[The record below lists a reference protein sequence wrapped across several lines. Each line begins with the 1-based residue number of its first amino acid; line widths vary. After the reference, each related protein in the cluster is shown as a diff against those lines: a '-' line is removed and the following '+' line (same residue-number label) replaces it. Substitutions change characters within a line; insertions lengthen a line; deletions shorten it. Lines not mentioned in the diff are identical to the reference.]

1 MKTKLIFCI
10 CGLWGLL
17 LGIPAGFSTARAQR
31 TAIASIDFSSET
43 ETAAALQKWVDAD
56 PNLSKDVKRDMAAF
70 VAGYAL
76 YAPKMGAETAAQVG
90 RICALAQAQQFRF
103 YPDVYIFLKAQWF
116 IDTALYAWNGDWL
129 GSVEQTLEQ
138 HKIRDFSRLTERT
151 LALLSERQLA
161 ASTRA
166 TWMVLAGRPVW
177 DAEAGTRGVFHYD
190 DLTLRCTA
198 YNDSSVIY
206 SASGD
211 YDPLAQTFLGEAGT
225 VDWRRIG
232 PSGGRIYANI
242 YNYRLNLN
250 SNRYET
256 DSAIFYHTELY
267 PDPIPGRLVE
277 KLSVLTAP
285 EAATYPQFLS
295 GGERL
300 LLPDFFPDLD
310 IEAPYVQQG
319 ARMVFGTDE
328 QPARLTVRKAEKVAG
343 VVEAARIV
351 YKDEKLQSSMVS
363 WRIYL
368 GENDSLYHQTSEM
381 RYDIAQQVF
390 TFAHSKLFAFE
401 IPALSTYHQIDLA
414 YEHMQ
419 WFPQQG
425 RVTFGILPVPEREG
439 VVRITSLQAYEE
451 TELEE
456 IMQGM
461 SFNPLYR
468 LKKAADYYGS
478 DRIGLDNLASD
489 WGMDQTM
496 LSQWMLRL
504 SSFGFLTYRAEEKEI
519 ELLPKLYLYLAVSA
533 NKSDF
538 DRIEILAS
546 GKAWVKAEM
555 QTGDSLMLAI
565 KEVKEVIL
573 SPKQR
578 VYFRP
583 NGGGLSIGRNRSLYF
598 DGILH
603 AGTFDFDVQDARF
616 SYEDFTVEIGLVD
629 SLLFSVPGKADE
641 YGMRQEVKVSTLI
654 HSLSGLLYIDSNVN
668 KGGRL
673 DCPDYPIFES
683 TIPSYVYYDD
693 AYIQRGAYL
702 ADSFY
707 FRVDPFRLLRLNT
720 FSIDSIHFDGTLV
733 SAGIFPDINERLVV
747 MPDFSLGF
755 KTVSPEDGWPVYGN
769 RARFTDSLSLDK
781 KGLVGNGRFD
791 FLASQTHSRAFYF
804 RPDDMDMVAERF
816 EQDMAKYPV
825 SDGATYPDLRA
836 DSVRGFFDGKTA
848 QLRLT
853 STNRHSLYPYY
864 EPWRF
869 DGTYALFAGGTEA
882 DGEMVFGPD
891 ARIKSADWRWEG
903 SRFEADEADFQLGG
917 RAGGRDA
924 YLIAKGV
931 GIAGDVE
938 AKTLQ
943 MLASGSNVPDEPIS
957 VRMPV
962 QAYEAEAYYLQWT
975 WADEQLYLEHQL
987 ASEDEVD
994 STGLTLH
1001 ATAKSQADL
1010 KFNALHSTLYYKDT
1024 LMVCEGVFGLPVA
1037 DAYLVP
1043 AENRVSVQ
1051 PNGRLAPFEDA
1062 VLYFSGEDPA
1072 YVFQQVNGQIE
1083 SAWRY
1088 EADGWFTYEV
1098 PGLEPQPVHFDRIH
1112 VRNADSTSEA
1122 VATVDEEYLFLD
1134 EGFEFSGKV
1143 TASGKA
1149 AAERGNADLYFD
1161 GMAGLRYR
1169 LLDETDAADAEET
1182 DWLTSA
1188 FKFQAYLN
1196 PESIRIPVTERTKN
1210 GRGRA
1215 MRAGFFSASDGRP
1228 HFVFMEPLLSNE
1240 KPIADAEGF
1249 LCYSPEDKAYLILDS
1264 NDNEVLAYDLTEGE
1278 SSATGELRLDLR
1290 TDALQTSFYG
1300 QLFQEGASADDLFMQ
1315 VVWKLDFFFNPALF
1329 KRMADELNKNTNL
1342 TAGNL
1347 ADNPM
1352 FDVFIQETM
1361 SKQEAQAMRNELQ
1374 AYGGINRI
1382 PSAWQKGLVF
1392 TNLGFEWDPRTSS
1405 YRSTGTGELL
1415 TVGPHR
1421 IDKKMKV
1428 YAQISRGRRGDVINI
1443 YIEGSRYNW
1452 YYFNYADHILQVLSS
1467 DKDFNDAI
1475 EKIKPGKRR
1484 KGKFQY
1490 TLSTMRKKNIFVAE
1504 FEDYGGGYDEPDVA
1518 ADETETG
1525 LDEAAGGDYDGYSGY
1540 EDWTD
1545 EGDDTEETEEG
1556 AEVSAGEDAAESS
1569 EEDVDPDEDEGYW
1582 EDEGYEDYDE

>member
-1 MKTKLIFCI
+1 MKTRLIFCI
-10 CGLWGLL
+10 GVLWWLSS
-17 LGIPAGFSTARAQR
+17 AAHAQR
-31 TAIASIDFSSET
+31 KEAAPIDFLSET
-43 ETAAALQKWVDAD
+43 ETAAALQKWVEAD

-70 VAGYAL
+70 IAGYAL
-76 YAPKMGAETAAQVG
+76 YAPKMGTETAAQVG
-90 RICALAQAQQFRF
+90 RICALAQAQQYRF
-103 YPDVYIFLKAQWF
+103 YPDVYIFLKAQWYV
-116 IDTALYAWNGDWL
+116 DTAHYAWNGDWL
-129 GSVEQTLEQ
+129 ASVELTLEQ

-166 TWMVLAGRPVW
+166 TWMVVDGEPVW
-177 DAEAGTRGVFHYD
+177 ETEAGIRGVFHYD

-206 SASGD
+206 AASGD
-211 YDPLAQTFLGEAGT
+211 YDPLAQTFQGETGT

-256 DSAIFYHTELY
+256 DSAVFYHTELY
-267 PDPIPGRLVE
+267 PDPIPGRFVE

-285 EAATYPQFLS
+285 EAATYPQFQS
-295 GGERL
+295 DGERL
-300 LLPDFFPDLD
+300 YLPDFFPGLD

-319 ARMVFGTDE
+319 ARMVFGTDD
-328 QPARLTVRKAEKVAG
+328 QPARLTVRKDEKTVG
-343 VVEAARIV
+343 VVEASRIV
-351 YKDEKLQSSMVS
+351 YKDEKLQSSMAS

-381 RYDIAQQVF
+381 RYDILQQVF
-390 TFAHSKLFAFE
+390 SFSHSQMFAFE
-401 IPALSTYHQIDLA
+401 MPALSTYHQIDLK
-414 YEHMQ
+414 YETMQ
-419 WFPQQG
+419 WYPQQG
-425 RVTFGILPVPEREG
+425 RVTFGILHVPEREG
-439 VVRITSLQAYEE
+439 VVRATSVQSYEE
-451 TELEE
+451 AELEV
-456 IMQGM
+456 IMEGM
-461 SFNPLYR
+461 PYNPLYR
-468 LKKAADYYGS
+468 LKKSADYYGS
-478 DRIGLDNLASD
+478 NLLPLENLASD
-489 WGMDQTM
+489 WGMDPTM

-504 SSFGFLTYRAEEKEI
+504 SSFGFLTYRPKEKEI

-533 NKSDF
+533 EKSDF

-555 QTGDSLMLAI
+555 QTDSLLLEMR
-565 KEVKEVIL
+565 EVQEVIL

-583 NGGGLSIGRNRSLYF
+583 DGNKLSIGRNRSLYF

-603 AGTFDFDVQDARF
+603 AGTFDFDTRDARF
-616 SYEDFTVEIGLVD
+616 SYEDFTVDIGVVD
-629 SLLFSVPGKADE
+629 SLLFSVPGKVDE
-641 YGMRQEVKVSTLI
+641 YGMRKEVKVSTLI

-693 AYIQRGAYL
+693 EYIQGGAYL

-707 FRVDPFRLLRLNT
+707 FQVEPFRLLRLNT

-733 SAGIFPDINERLVV
+733 SAGIFPDIDERLVV

-755 KTVSPEDGWPVYGN
+755 KTVSSEDGWPVYGGQ
-769 RARFTDSLSLDK
+769 ARFTDSLRLDK
-781 KGLVGNGRFD
+781 NGLVGKGRFD
-791 FLASQTHSRAFYF
+791 FLASQTHSHAFNF
-804 RPDDMDMVAERF
+804 RPKDMDMIAERF

-825 SDGATYPDLRA
+825 SSEVTYPYLRA
-836 DSVRGFFDGKTA
+836 DSVRGFYEAETA
-848 QLRLT
+848 ELRLT

-869 DGTYALFAGGTEA
+869 DGTYTFFAEGTEA

-891 ARIKSADWRWEG
+891 ARIKSADWHWEDHL
-903 SRFEADEADFQLGG
+903 FVADEADFQLGG

-931 GIAGDVE
+931 GITADVD
-938 AKTLQ
+938 AKILQ
-943 MLASGSNVPDEPIS
+943 MQASGSETPDEPIAL
-957 VRMPV
+957 RMPV
-962 QAYEAEAYYLQWT
+962 QSYEAEAYYMQWS

-987 ASEDEVD
+987 AADLTPEGTEVD
-994 STGLTLH
+994 SAGLTLH

-1037 DAYLVP
+1037 DAYWMP
-1043 AENRVSVQ
+1043 AENRVTVLPS
-1051 PNGRLAPFEDA
+1051 GRLEPFEDA
-1062 VLYFSGEDPA
+1062 VLYFSEDYPA
-1072 YVFQQVNGQIE
+1072 YEFHQVNGRIE

-1088 EADGWFTYEV
+1088 EADGWYTYMA
-1098 PGLEPQPVHFDRIH
+1098 PGVEPQPVHFDRIH
-1112 VRNADSTSEA
+1112 VRSSDSTSEA
-1122 VATVDEEYLFLD
+1122 IADLSEEYLFLD

-1143 TASGKA
+1143 TASA
-1149 AAERGNADLYFD
+1149 RDAEKRESSDLYFD

-1169 LLDETDAADAEET
+1169 LSDETDAEGD
-1182 DWLTSA
+1182 DWLSSA

-1196 PESIRIPVTERTKN
+1196 PESILIPVTDRTKN

-1228 HFVFMEPLLSNE
+1228 HFVFMEPILSGE

-1278 SSATGELRLDLR
+1278 SSATGELQLDLR
-1290 TDALQTSFYG
+1290 TDELKTSFYG
-1300 QLFQEGASADDLFMQ
+1300 QLFQEGTSDDDLFMQ
-1315 VVWKLDFFFNPALF
+1315 VVWKLDFFFNAALF
-1329 KRMADELNKNTNL
+1329 KRMADELNKNTGL
-1342 TAGNL
+1342 MPGNL
-1347 ADNPM
+1347 AENPM
-1352 FDVFIQETM
+1352 FDVFVQETM
-1361 SKQEAQAMRNELQ
+1361 SKQEATALRSEVQ
-1374 AYGGINRI
+1374 AYGGISRI
-1382 PSAWQKGLVF
+1382 PAAWQKGLVF
-1392 TNLGFEWDPRTSS
+1392 SNLGFEWDARTSS

-1415 TVGPHR
+1415 TVGPNR
-1421 IDKKMKV
+1421 INKKMKI
-1428 YAQISRGRRGDVINI
+1428 YAQITRGRRGDVVNI

-1452 YYFNYADHILQVLSS
+1452 YYFNYADHVLQVISS
-1467 DKDFNDAI
+1467 DQSFNEAI
-1475 EKIKPGKRR
+1475 DKLKPGKRR

-1490 TLSTMRKKNIFVAE
+1490 TLSTMRKKNIFVTE
-1504 FEDYGGGYDEPDVA
+1504 FEDYGGAYEEDVP
-1518 ADETETG
+1518 ETEAETG
-1525 LDEAAGGDYDGYSGY
+1525 LDDDAGEDYDGYGGY

-1545 EGDDTEETEEG
+1545 EGEEEEEEGTEEPAGEEGEDEYESSEENVYSDEDDYYWDDDDTEEE
-1556 AEVSAGEDAAESS
+1556 
-1569 EEDVDPDEDEGYW
+1569 
-1582 EDEGYEDYDE
+1582 

>member
-1 MKTKLIFCI
+1 MKTRLIFCI
-10 CGLWGLL
+10 GVLWWFTF
-17 LGIPAGFSTARAQR
+17 AAYAQR
-31 TAIASIDFSSET
+31 KEAAPIDFLSEV
-43 ETAAALQKWVDAD
+43 ETAAALQKWVEAD

-70 VAGYAL
+70 IAGYAL
-76 YAPKMGAETAAQVG
+76 YAPKMGTETAAQVS
-90 RICALAQAQQFRF
+90 RICAMAQAQQYRF
-103 YPDVYIFLKAQWF
+103 YPDVYTFLKAQWYV
-116 IDTALYAWNGDWL
+116 DTAHYAWNDDWL
-129 GSVEQTLEQ
+129 ASVELTLEQ
-138 HKIRDFSRLTERT
+138 HKIRDFTRLTERT

-166 TWMVLAGRPVW
+166 TWMVVDGEPVW
-177 DAEAGTRGVFHYD
+177 EMEAGIRGVFHYD

-206 SASGD
+206 AASGD
-211 YDPLAQTFLGEAGT
+211 YDPLAQTFQGETGM

-232 PSGGRIYANI
+232 SSGGNIYANI

-256 DSAIFYHTELY
+256 DSAVFYHTELY
-267 PDPIPGRLVE
+267 PDPIPGRFAE

-285 EAATYPQFLS
+285 EAATYPQFQS
-295 GGERL
+295 GGESL
-300 LLPDFFPDLD
+300 YLPGFFPGLD

-319 ARMVFGTDE
+319 ARMVFGTDD
-328 QPARLTVRKAEKVAG
+328 QPARLTVRKDEKVAG

-351 YKDEKLQSSMVS
+351 YKDEKLQSSMAS
-363 WRIYL
+363 WWIYL
-368 GENDSLYHQTSEM
+368 GESDSLYHQTSEM
-381 RYDIAQQVF
+381 RYDIPQQVF
-390 TFAHSKLFAFE
+390 SFTHSKLFAFE
-401 IPALSTYHQIDLA
+401 MPALSTYHQIDLK
-414 YEHMQ
+414 YEDMQ
-419 WFPQQG
+419 WYPQQG
-425 RVTFGILPVPEREG
+425 RVTFGILHVPEREG
-439 VVRITSLQAYEE
+439 VVRVTSVQAYEE
-451 TELEE
+451 AELEV
-456 IMQGM
+456 IMEGM
-461 SFNPLYR
+461 PYNPLYR
-468 LKKAADYYGS
+468 LKKSADYYGS
-478 DRIGLDNLASD
+478 NLLPLENLASD
-489 WGMDQTM
+489 WGMDPTM

-504 SSFGFLTYRAEEKEI
+504 ASFGFLAYRPKEKEV

-533 NKSDF
+533 EKSDY

-555 QTGDSLMLAI
+555 QTDSLLLTMQ
-565 KEVKEVIL
+565 EVKEVIL

-583 NGGGLSIGRNRSLYF
+583 NGGKLSIGRNRSLYF

-616 SYEDFTVEIGLVD
+616 SYEDFMVEIGLVD
-629 SLLFSVPGKADE
+629 TLLFSVPGKVDE

-693 AYIQRGAYL
+693 EYIQGGAYL
-702 ADSFY
+702 SDSFY
-707 FRVDPFRLLRLNT
+707 FQVEPFRLLRLNT

-733 SAGIFPDINERLVV
+733 SAGIFPDIDERLVV

-755 KTVSPEDGWPVYGN
+755 KTVSPEDGWPVYGGQ
-769 RARFTDSLSLDK
+769 ACFTDSLRLDK
-781 KGLVGNGRFD
+781 NGLVGKGRFD
-791 FLASQTHSRAFYF
+791 FLASQTHSHAFNF
-804 RPDDMDMVAERF
+804 RPKDMDMMAERF

-825 SDGATYPDLRA
+825 SSEVTYPYLRA
-836 DSVRGFFDGKTA
+836 DSVRGFYEAETA
-848 QLRLT
+848 ELRLT

-869 DGTYALFAGGTEA
+869 DGVYAFSADGTEA
-882 DGEMVFGPD
+882 DGEMVFGQD

-903 SRFEADEADFQLGG
+903 HLFVADEADFQLGG

-924 YLIAKGV
+924 YLLAKGV
-931 GIAGDVE
+931 GIAADVE
-938 AKTLQ
+938 AKTLRMQ
-943 MLASGSNVPDEPIS
+943 ASGSEAPDEPIS

-962 QAYEAEAYYLQWT
+962 QAYEAEAYYLHWS
-975 WADEQLYLEHQL
+975 WADEQLYLEQQDQAVSSTDL
-987 ASEDEVD
+987 DPEASGID
-994 STGLTLH
+994 SVGLTLH

-1037 DAYLVP
+1037 DAYWVP
-1043 AENRVSVQ
+1043 AGNRVTVLPS
-1051 PNGRLAPFEDA
+1051 GRLEPFEDA
-1062 VLYFSGEDPA
+1062 VLYFSEDS
-1072 YVFQQVNGQIE
+1072 YEFHQVSGRIE

-1088 EADGWFTYEV
+1088 EADGWFTYEA

-1112 VRNADSTSEA
+1112 VRSSDSTSEA
-1122 VATVDEEYLFLD
+1122 IADLDDEYLFLD

-1143 TASGKA
+1143 TASAKA
-1149 AAERGNADLYFD
+1149 AVERERPDLYFD

-1169 LLDETDAADAEET
+1169 LSDETDAADAEGD
-1182 DWLTSA
+1182 DWISSA

-1196 PESIRIPVTERTKN
+1196 PEAILIPVTDRTKN

-1249 LCYSPEDKAYLILDS
+1249 LCYSPEDKSYLILDS
-1264 NDNEVLAYDLTEGE
+1264 NDNEVLAYDVTEGE
-1278 SSATGELRLDLR
+1278 SSATGELHLDLR
-1290 TDALQTSFYG
+1290 TDELQTAFYG
-1300 QLFQEGASADDLFMQ
+1300 QLFQEGTSDDDLFMQ

-1352 FDVFIQETM
+1352 FDVFVQETM
-1361 SKQEAQAMRNELQ
+1361 SKQEATALRNEVE

-1382 PSAWQKGLVF
+1382 PAAWQKGLVF
-1392 TNLGFEWDPRTSS
+1392 TNLGFEWDARTSS

-1415 TVGPHR
+1415 TVGPNR
-1421 IDKKMKV
+1421 INKKMKV
-1428 YAQISRGRRGDVINI
+1428 YAQITRGRRGDVINI

-1452 YYFNYADHILQVLSS
+1452 YYFNYSDHTLQVLSS
-1467 DKDFNDAI
+1467 DQGFNEAL
-1475 EKIKPGKRR
+1475 EKIKAGKRR

-1490 TLSTMRKKNIFVAE
+1490 TLSTMRKKNIFVTE
-1504 FEDYGGGYDEPDVA
+1504 FEDYGGAYEEEAVP
-1518 ADETETG
+1518 ETEAETG
-1525 LDEAAGGDYDGYSGY
+1525 LDDAAGADYDGYEGY

-1545 EGDDTEETEEG
+1545 DGEEEEGTEEPGGEEG
-1556 AEVSAGEDAAESS
+1556 EDEYESS
-1569 EEDVDPDEDEGYW
+1569 EENVYSDEDDDYYW
-1582 EDEGYEDYDE
+1582 EDDDVEE